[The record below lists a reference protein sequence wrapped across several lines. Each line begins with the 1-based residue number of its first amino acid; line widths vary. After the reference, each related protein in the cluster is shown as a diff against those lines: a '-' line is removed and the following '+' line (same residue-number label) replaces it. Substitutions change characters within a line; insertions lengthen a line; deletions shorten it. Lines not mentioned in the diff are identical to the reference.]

1 MTARM
6 DAIPWGRLRSGAR
19 PTAADVPGLL
29 TALAAEP
36 DDGRRAAIRNELD
49 EHLAPDGLLFEA
61 TPFAVP
67 FLVEL
72 ARGAARPGVA
82 LVAQLI
88 LEPIAYGDPHADEIA
103 AGNTTLHRQV
113 ARELSAATEFLYRQA
128 TSPDPV
134 LRGQAVALLAPIDGR
149 SARFRE
155 LLAGLD
161 VPTEH
166 PSVIEEIRDAEEYL
180 ADVGNG
186 ERPPLP
192 VRPEDVVEQLRAAGD
207 RETARRAASDVAH
220 EAVDDAVAVTPGSA
234 HRVVA
239 EVRRLVEDGLPWRA
253 DAFAVLN
260 HVLDH
265 AHVYRDLRAGVRTYR
280 GEWDWGV
287 AEEEAVGEALS
298 GFDRVARDLL
308 DDPDPETRS
317 LAALTL
323 SRVSGEPVA
332 DRDLLGMLA
341 QAEPDERVRARV
353 AEARLRLDGPA
364 AVDRPWRWPAE
375 EI

>member
-1 MTARM
+1 MKS
-6 DAIPWGRLRSGAR
+6 IPWGRLRSGAR

-29 TALAAEP
+29 TALASEP
-36 DDGRRAAIRNELD
+36 DDRRRAAIRNELE

-72 ARGAARPGVA
+72 ARGAPRPGLA
-82 LVAQLI
+82 FVAQLI

-103 AGNTTLHRQV
+103 AGNTNLHRQV

-128 TSPDPV
+128 ASPDPV

-149 SARFRE
+149 SERFAD
-155 LLAGLD
+155 LLATLG
-161 VPTEH
+161 VPAEH
-166 PSVIEEIRDAEEYL
+166 PRVIEEVRDAEEYL
-180 ADVGNG
+180 ADVRNG
-186 ERPPLP
+186 ERAALP
-192 VRPEDVVEQLRAAGD
+192 VRPEDVVEQLRTAAD
-207 RETARRAASDVAH
+207 RETARWAAHDVAH

-239 EVRRLVEDGLPWRA
+239 AVRRLVEGGTPWRA
-253 DAFAVLN
+253 DAFAVLSY
-260 HVLDH
+260 VLDH

-280 GEWDWGV
+280 GEWSWGI
-287 AEEEAVGEALS
+287 AEEEAVEDALS
-298 GFDRVARDLL
+298 GFDRVVRDLL

-323 SRVSGEPVA
+323 ARISGEPAA
-332 DRDLLGMLA
+332 DRELLRMLA
-341 QAEPDERVRARV
+341 EAEPDERAQACMV
-353 AEARLRLDGPA
+353 EARLRLGEPGTS
-364 AVDRPWRWPAE
+364 DRCWRWPAE
-375 EI
+375 EV

>member
-6 DAIPWGRLRSGAR
+6 ASIPWGRLRSGAR

-29 TALAAEP
+29 TALATGP
-36 DDGRRAAIRNELD
+36 DDRRRAAIREELD

-72 ARGAARPGVA
+72 ARNGARPEEA
-82 LVAQLI
+82 FVAQLI
-88 LEPIAYGDPHADEIA
+88 LEGIAYGDPHADEIA
-103 AGNTTLHRQV
+103 AGNTRLFRQV
-113 ARELSAATEFLYRQA
+113 GRELTAATEFLYRQA
-128 TSPDPV
+128 ASAEPA

-149 SARFRE
+149 SVRFRE
-155 LLAGLD
+155 LLAGFD
-161 VPTEH
+161 VRTEH
-166 PSVIEEIRDAEEYL
+166 PLVVEEIRGAEEYL
-180 ADVGNG
+180 ADVRDG

-192 VRPEDVVEQLRAAGD
+192 VRPEDVVAQLRAAGD
-207 RETARRAASDVAH
+207 RETARWAASDVAH

-234 HRVVA
+234 PRVVA

-260 HVLDH
+260 YVLDH

-287 AEEEAVGEALS
+287 AEEEAVEEALS
-298 GFDRVARDLL
+298 GFDRVVRDLL

-323 SRVSGEPVA
+323 ARISGEPAA
-332 DRDLLGMLA
+332 DRELLGMLA
-341 QAEPDERVRARV
+341 EAEPDERVCACL
-353 AEARLRLDGPA
+353 AEARLRLAGPEA
-364 AVDRPWRWPAE
+364 GDRPWRWPAE